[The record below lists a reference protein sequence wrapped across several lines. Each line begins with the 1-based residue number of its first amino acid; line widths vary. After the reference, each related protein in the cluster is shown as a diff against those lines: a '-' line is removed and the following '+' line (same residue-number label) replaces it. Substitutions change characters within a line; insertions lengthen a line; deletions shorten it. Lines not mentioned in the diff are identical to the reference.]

1 MSPFDVTLV
10 VSIAVLAFYAVNG
23 LRHFDRSQSFTRFF
37 LNDRMLTHG
46 NVRNTFTGAAVSVS
60 TVLSF
65 FLTLGVLFGWQIFWS
80 PFTLVVGVVAFAHL
94 VYPRL
99 IANASLLKALRGEE
113 DRPIESLQ
121 GLIFFLYGSR
131 WLARMVASISG
142 VGVVAILVAEMMV
155 GVTIYQEY
163 FLQPEYIVF
172 IIAATLF
179 VYAGLGGMRSVVET
193 DRWQVWLISLSLLTT
208 LVLLW
213 LQETASSPVPSPGFH
228 DLLSGSTWSPEFSMP
243 LALFANM
250 VVVNLCFLPSSLRV
264 WQVVVGSAKSSRF
277 QVGLWQATIL
287 ITLVSVAGVLI
298 SRIMLG
304 RLGHRPELSEI
315 LGFLAKSDGWAAY
328 VVYPFFIVAL
338 LSALVST
345 ADSAILPLCQALASR
360 RKEGWSPLR
369 NLGNMFVL
377 LGLTVGAY
385 FVVTRLFDLG
395 LVEWILTVF
404 SVTTCI
410 APTVVAPLFLRDR
423 SYSGIGLALIGGGVI
438 GGFLVAFSWSV
449 AFADDLA
456 AQPWNC
462 VVGFG
467 ISLLLT
473 VVGCLASPRTTQ
485 GTTAPGGAA

>member
-23 LRHFDRSQSFTRFF
+23 LRHFDRTQSFTGFF
-37 LNDRMLTHG
+37 LNDRNLTHG
-46 NVRNTFTGAAVSVS
+46 NVRNTFTGAAVSIS

-80 PFTLVVGVVAFAHL
+80 PFTLVAGVIVFAHL

-99 IANASLLKALRGEE
+99 LANTALYSALRGEG
-113 DRPIESLQ
+113 DRPVESLD
-121 GLIFFLYGSR
+121 GLIYFLYGSR
-131 WLARMVASISG
+131 WLARTVAGISG
-142 VGVVAILVAEMMV
+142 VGILAILVAEMMV

-163 FLQPEYIVF
+163 FLRPEYIVF

-193 DRWQVWLISLSLLTT
+193 DRWQVWLISLSLLAI

-213 LQETASSPVPSPGFH
+213 VQEGGSSPPPSPGFH
-228 DLLSGSTWSPEFSMP
+228 DLFSGSTWSPELAMP

-264 WQVVVGSAKSSRF
+264 WQVVVGSAKASRF
-277 QVGLWQATIL
+277 QVGLWQATVL

-298 SRIMLG
+298 SRVMLG

-315 LGFLAKSDGWAAY
+315 LGFLATSDGWAAY
-328 VVYPFFIVAL
+328 VVYPFFIIAL

-345 ADSAILPLCQALASR
+345 ADSAILPLSQALASR
-360 RKEGWSPLR
+360 TKEGWTPLR
-369 NLGNMFVL
+369 NLRNIFVL
-377 LGLTVGAY
+377 VALAVGAY
-385 FVVTRLFDLG
+385 FVVTRLFNLG
-395 LVEWILTVF
+395 LVQWILTVF

-410 APTVVAPLFLRDR
+410 APTVVAPLFLKDR
-423 SYSGIGLALIGGGVI
+423 LYSSISLVLIGAGAV
-438 GGFLVAFSWSV
+438 GGFVVAFVWSV
-449 AFADDLA
+449 VFGDDLSV
-456 AQPWNC
+456 QPWNC
-462 VVGFG
+462 VVGFA
-467 ISLLLT
+467 ISLVLT
-473 VVGCLASPRTTQ
+473 VIGCLASPRKP
-485 GTTAPGGAA
+485 AVVRGGAA